1 MLAYKI
7 KSRIDKKGNLSL
19 HNLPFKDKYPVEIII
34 FFDDSKMGEADI
46 GINVDLLKA
55 SFGAISSPAN
65 LVDNMIKR
73 ENLYGNDGR

>member
-19 HNLPFKDKYPVEIII
+19 YNLPFKDKDPVEIII
-34 FFDDSKMGEADI
+34 FFDDNKMGKADI
-46 GINVDLLKA
+46 GKNVDLLKA
-55 SFGAISSPAN
+55 LFGAISSPAN